1 MLLPLISFND
11 FILPC
16 NSSFIKLFPFYKFIY
31 FVIFLTSPYPYV
43 YCKYLHDEMIESKLK
58 SSVSAVFRR
67 RAAVIGM
74 RRGFITSLIVAAGEG
89 LQ

>member
-1 MLLPLISFND
+1 MN
-11 FILPC
+11 
-16 NSSFIKLFPFYKFIY
+16 
-31 FVIFLTSPYPYV
+31 PYPHV
-43 YCKYLHDEMIESKLK
+43 FCKYLHVGMIESKLK
-58 SSVSAVFRR
+58 SAVSAVFRR